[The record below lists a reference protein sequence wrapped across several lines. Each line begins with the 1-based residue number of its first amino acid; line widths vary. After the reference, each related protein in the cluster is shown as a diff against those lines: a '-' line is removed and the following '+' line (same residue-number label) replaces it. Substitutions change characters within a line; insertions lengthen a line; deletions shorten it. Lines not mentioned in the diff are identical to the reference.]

1 MSDRMEKKRIL
12 ILNGSPRKAKSTT
25 LLATNAFVEGMVQ
38 AGGYVPETVHIA
50 ELRITPCTGCLSCWG
65 RTEGECVIRNDDIPA
80 LKQKIL
86 QADELICSFPLYY
99 FGMPGQ
105 MKLMMDR
112 LLSLVHAYQG
122 QNAPTDG
129 SPAHG
134 ARYTH
139 PWNKMILISGCAYNE
154 TELVYRPLLSQCD
167 LVLGKGNYTAIL
179 CPQFKTMADNG
190 GTRLARILQRFTA
203 AGEEYVREG
212 ALSEQTLNHMTRPPF
227 SGEVYRT
234 ILEHVWSGE
243 REKGTK
249 NDTSCH

>member
-99 FGMPGQ
+99 F
-105 MKLMMDR
+105 
-112 LLSLVHAYQG
+112 
-122 QNAPTDG
+122 
-129 SPAHG
+129 
-134 ARYTH
+134 
-139 PWNKMILISGCAYNE
+139 
-154 TELVYRPLLSQCD
+154 
-167 LVLGKGNYTAIL
+167 
-179 CPQFKTMADNG
+179 
-190 GTRLARILQRFTA
+190 
-203 AGEEYVREG
+203 
-212 ALSEQTLNHMTRPPF
+212 
-227 SGEVYRT
+227 
-234 ILEHVWSGE
+234 
-243 REKGTK
+243 
-249 NDTSCH
+249 